1 MLILTAELA
10 DVEAGSGFA
19 TTPHGGLI
27 TMGSALDLVGAGP
40 TTSVLFT
47 PHGGI
52 HDYGQTKRI
61 VPPAMRLALI
71 ARDKGC
77 TLPGCDRPPAYTEA
91 HHVDEYVAKKGP
103 TSLTNCLLVCAW
115 HHREFGR
122 RGWHPT
128 FINKVPHW
136 VPPTWIDPTQTPR
149 RKPNPRPTTT
159 TLIGGSGSKAIR
171 RARSE
176 VASI

>member
-1 MLILTAELA
+1 
-10 DVEAGSGFA
+10 
-19 TTPHGGLI
+19 
-27 TMGSALDLVGAGP
+27 
-40 TTSVLFT
+40 
-47 PHGGI
+47 
-52 HDYGQTKRI
+52 

-91 HHVDEYVAKKGP
+91 HHRDEYIAQKGP
-103 TSLTNCLLVCAW
+103 TSLTNCLLVCSW

-122 RGWHPT
+122 RGWYPT

-149 RKPNPRPTTT
+149 RNTTHDPP
-159 TLIGGSGSKAIR
+159 LR
-171 RARSE
+171 L
-176 VASI
+176 